1 MKPPRIASAL
11 LSLLAVGSAH
21 ALGAAGAPAPVQ
33 VPRGVA
39 QLFVDDALI
48 ESQTDLKRTL
58 HQPVKE
64 AGGNAPLIVAAKGKD
79 LQAYGSIV
87 YDPRIKKHVMFVRE
101 HIGGGG
107 FFLATSSDGLR
118 WDQTD
123 RASLVPVVFDTNLEP
138 DPGSGTRQGLD
149 LFTCRYNSKE
159 PEFPY
164 QGWLFFANYGLETE
178 GAYFVRSRDGRQW
191 ERGRRIFSSYAGKG
205 DTSSHTIQQDG
216 KTLNGPGDVTVF
228 SYDALEDRYLGIFKF
243 YRETGRDRGANG
255 YRSRAYMFL
264 DRLDAPIDSR
274 QIKRIALLP
283 SGAQARGDTPFDEYY
298 ASTAWRYGSHWLGG
312 LKIYHAR
319 GDYPYSAAGCAFLK
333 FSASRDGLNWQK
345 VPFEND
351 AGVPEVFLANGPE
364 GGNQAQNDGGYICEF
379 SQGPLRIADELIYY
393 YSATSFGKRS
403 SPETRITGGGIFRAR
418 LRIDGFVSVD
428 WGSLIT
434 HPLAL
439 EGDRLQIN
447 STGPVTIEALD
458 GTGKV
463 LAKAEAAGDSIRHN
477 VEFAQKSLRQVAGV
491 TPVRLRFTVPPESRL
506 YSFTVD

>member
-1 MKPPRIASAL
+1 MNSTSHRIVSAL
-11 LSLLAVGSAH
+11 LATLLA
-21 ALGAAGAPAPVQ
+21 APAIVASQAAPVRIG
-33 VPRGVA
+33 RGVP

-48 ESQTDLKRTL
+48 ESHVDLKRTL

-64 AGGNAPLIVAAKGKD
+64 AGGQVPLIVPAPGKD

-107 FFLATSSDGLR
+107 FFLATSSDGLH
-118 WDQTD
+118 WEQKD
-123 RASLVPVVFDTNLEP
+123 RASLVPVIFDTNLEP
-138 DPGSGTRQGLD
+138 DAGSGARQGLD
-149 LFTCRYNSKE
+149 LFSCHYNPKE
-159 PEFPY
+159 QEYPY
-164 QGWLFFANYGLETE
+164 QGWLFFANYGLEKE

-191 ERGRRIFSSYAGKG
+191 ERGRQIFSSFAGKG

-216 KTLNGPGDVTVF
+216 KTVNGPGDVTVF

-264 DRLDAPIDSR
+264 DRLDAPVDPR

-345 VPFEND
+345 VPFDND

-364 GGNQAQNDGGYICEF
+364 GGNRAQNDGGYICEF
-379 SQGPLRIADELIYY
+379 SQGPLRIADELIFY

-403 SPETRITGGGIFRAR
+403 SPETRVTGGGIFRAR

-428 WGSLIT
+428 WGSLTT

-447 STGPVTIEALD
+447 SSGQVTIEALD

-463 LAKAEAAGDSIRHN
+463 LAKAEASGDSIRHN
-477 VEFAQKSLRQVAGV
+477 VAFEEKSLRQVAG
-491 TPVRLRFTVPPESRL
+491 TAHVRLRFTVPPESRL